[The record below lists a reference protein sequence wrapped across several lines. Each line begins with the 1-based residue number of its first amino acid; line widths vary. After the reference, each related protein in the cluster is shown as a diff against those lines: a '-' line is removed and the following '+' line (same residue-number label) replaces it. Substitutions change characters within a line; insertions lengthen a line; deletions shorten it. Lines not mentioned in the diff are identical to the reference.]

1 MQTLYEKLKPE
12 FRKVLEK
19 NKEKYKFSCT
29 EVITI
34 LKSKNLYSELTI
46 REVRDL
52 LTWSDGRF
60 NREDIEWKFGEDLFG
75 ELETINSRRTKY
87 V

>member
-12 FRKVLEK
+12 FKEVLEK

-75 ELETINSRRTKY
+75 ELEMQ
-87 V
+87 

>member
-12 FRKVLEK
+12 FKEMLEK

-52 LTWSDGRF
+52 LTWSDNRF
-60 NREDIEWKFGEDLFG
+60 NREDLEWKFGEDLFG
-75 ELETINSRRTKY
+75 ELKTQ
-87 V
+87 

>member
-29 EVITI
+29 EVITV
-34 LKSKNLYSELTI
+34 LKSKTFYSELTI

-75 ELETINSRRTKY
+75 ELETQ
-87 V
+87 

>member
-12 FRKVLEK
+12 FKEILEK

-52 LTWSDGRF
+52 LTWSDNRF
-60 NREDIEWKFGEDLFG
+60 NREDLEWKFGEDLFG
-75 ELETINSRRTKY
+75 ELKTQ
-87 V
+87 

>member
-75 ELETINSRRTKY
+75 ELETKY

>member
-12 FRKVLEK
+12 FKEVLEK

-75 ELETINSRRTKY
+75 ELETQYKL
-87 V
+87 

>member
-12 FRKVLEK
+12 FKEVLEK
-19 NKEKYKFSCT
+19 NKKKYKFSCT
-29 EVITI
+29 EVITV

-75 ELETINSRRTKY
+75 ELEMQ
-87 V
+87 

>member
-12 FRKVLEK
+12 FKEVLEK

-75 ELETINSRRTKY
+75 EL
-87 V
+87 

>member
-12 FRKVLEK
+12 FKEILEK
-19 NKEKYKFSCT
+19 NKEKYKCSCT

-52 LTWSDGRF
+52 LTWSDSRF
-60 NREDIEWKFGEDLFG
+60 NREDLEWKFGEDLFG
-75 ELETINSRRTKY
+75 ELRIQ
-87 V
+87 

>member
-12 FRKVLEK
+12 FKEILEK
-19 NKEKYKFSCT
+19 NQEKYKFSCT

-52 LTWSDGRF
+52 LTWSDSRF
-60 NREDIEWKFGEDLFG
+60 NREDLEWKFGEDLFG
-75 ELETINSRRTKY
+75 ELKIQ
-87 V
+87 

>member
-1 MQTLYEKLKPE
+1 MKTLYEKLKPE
-12 FRKVLEK
+12 FKEILE
-19 NKEKYKFSCT
+19 NNQEKYKFSCK

-75 ELETINSRRTKY
+75 EL
-87 V
+87 

>member
-12 FRKVLEK
+12 FKEVLEK

-52 LTWSDGRF
+52 LTWSDSRF
-60 NREDIEWKFGEDLFG
+60 NREDLEWKFGEDLFG
-75 ELETINSRRTKY
+75 ELEMQ
-87 V
+87 

>member
-12 FRKVLEK
+12 FKEILK
-19 NKEKYKFSCT
+19 SNQEKYKFSCT

-60 NREDIEWKFGEDLFG
+60 NRGDFEWKFGDDLFI
-75 ELETINSRRTKY
+75 ELEKL
-87 V
+87 

>member
-12 FRKVLEK
+12 FKEVLEK

-60 NREDIEWKFGEDLFG
+60 NREDLEWKFGEDLFG
-75 ELETINSRRTKY
+75 ELETQ
-87 V
+87 

>member
-1 MQTLYEKLKPE
+1 MKTLYEKLKPE
-12 FRKVLEK
+12 FKEILEK
-19 NKEKYKFSCT
+19 NQEKYKFSCT

-60 NREDIEWKFGEDLFG
+60 NREDFEWKFGEDLFG
-75 ELETINSRRTKY
+75 ELETQ
-87 V
+87 

>member
-12 FRKVLEK
+12 FKEILEK

-52 LTWSDGRF
+52 LTWSDKRF
-60 NREDIEWKFGEDLFG
+60 NREDLEWKFGEDLFG
-75 ELETINSRRTKY
+75 ELETQYNYGKD
-87 V
+87 

>member
-12 FRKVLEK
+12 FKEVLEK

-34 LKSKNLYSELTI
+34 LKSKSLYSELTI

-52 LTWSDGRF
+52 LTWSDNRF
-60 NREDIEWKFGEDLFG
+60 NREDLEWKFGEDLFG
-75 ELETINSRRTKY
+75 ELKIQ
-87 V
+87 

>member
-1 MQTLYEKLKPE
+1 MKTLYERLKPE
-12 FRKVLEK
+12 FKEILK
-19 NKEKYKFSCT
+19 SNQEKYKFSCT

-75 ELETINSRRTKY
+75 ELEMQ
-87 V
+87 

>member
-12 FRKVLEK
+12 FKEILEK

-52 LTWSDGRF
+52 LTWSDSRF
-60 NREDIEWKFGEDLFG
+60 NRKHIEWKFGEDLFG
-75 ELETINSRRTKY
+75 EL
-87 V
+87 

>member
-12 FRKVLEK
+12 FKEVLEK

-75 ELETINSRRTKY
+75 ELETQ
-87 V
+87 

>member
-12 FRKVLEK
+12 FKEVLEK

-52 LTWSDGRF
+52 LTWSDNRF
-60 NREDIEWKFGEDLFG
+60 NREDLEWKFGEDLFG
-75 ELETINSRRTKY
+75 ELKIQ
-87 V
+87 

>member
-12 FRKVLEK
+12 FKEVLEK

-52 LTWSDGRF
+52 LTWSDNRF
-60 NREDIEWKFGEDLFG
+60 NREDLEWKFGEDLFG
-75 ELETINSRRTKY
+75 ELKTQ
-87 V
+87 

>member
-75 ELETINSRRTKY
+75 ELETQ
-87 V
+87 

>member
-12 FRKVLEK
+12 FKEILEK

-52 LTWSDGRF
+52 LTWSDSRF
-60 NREDIEWKFGEDLFG
+60 NREDLEWKFGEDLFG
-75 ELETINSRRTKY
+75 EI
-87 V
+87 